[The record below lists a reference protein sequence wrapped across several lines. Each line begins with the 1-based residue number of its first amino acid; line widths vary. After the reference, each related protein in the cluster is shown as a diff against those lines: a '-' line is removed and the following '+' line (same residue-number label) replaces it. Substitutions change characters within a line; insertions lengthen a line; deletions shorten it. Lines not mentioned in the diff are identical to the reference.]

1 MEIKKIISQAGLK
14 IKKYSP
20 EILMVA
26 GIVGTVTAA
35 VTACKATLKVK
46 DIMSEKEELQNDIHK
61 YLSLFF
67 CWRKNTCC
75 CLSFLIRTYSLSIL
89 VTKINSVI
97 ISANTL
103 L

>member
-1 MEIKKIISQAGLK
+1 MEIKKIINQAGLK

-61 YLSLFF
+61 
-67 CWRKNTCC
+67 
-75 CLSFLIRTYSLSIL
+75 CLENPDVDYTEEDGKKDLTTVYTQTGVKLIKLYAPSGI
-89 VTKINSVI
+89 
-97 ISANTL
+97 
-103 L
+103 